1 MEEDGG
7 SGLSRPSGFIE
18 VSERRKTF
26 FFLKNLSYTIVEFTL
41 DMLTFSLCGFI
52 MSVVC
57 SLTC

>member
-7 SGLSRPSGFIE
+7 SAFSWPSGFIE

-26 FFLKNLSYTIVEFTL
+26 FLKMNLCYTINVFTL
-41 DMLTFSLCGFI
+41 DMLTFSLCGF
-52 MSVVC
+52 MLSVVC